1 MMISGRSGMAV
12 TTLSRHGRV
21 SLGGFRTLKSPAY
34 RRMMAKK
41 KIAGEGATNKSMPTL
56 LEAKQMP
63 MGMQELDN
71 ETLVSLAAMKNH
83 EARIEVLK
91 RNIMVVDQVDYQTA
105 TMTFERIQQSNHRVG
120 EKVYMLKV
128 RIHPKQSV
136 HYSFS

>member
-1 MMISGRSGMAV
+1 
-12 TTLSRHGRV
+12 
-21 SLGGFRTLKSPAY
+21 
-34 RRMMAKK
+34 MMAKK

-105 TMTFERIQQSNHRVG
+105 TMTFERIQESNHRVG
-120 EKVYMLKV
+120 EKVYLLKV